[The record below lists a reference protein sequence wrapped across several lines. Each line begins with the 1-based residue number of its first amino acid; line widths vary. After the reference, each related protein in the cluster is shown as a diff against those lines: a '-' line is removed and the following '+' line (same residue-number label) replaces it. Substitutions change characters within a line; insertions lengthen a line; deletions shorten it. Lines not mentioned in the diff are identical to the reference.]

1 MSIFSDFRRPALCLG
16 RIRLCEKAELY
27 DIKPIADKI
36 TQDMLTI
43 CANQNHFIDHRLVS
57 REINMLKN
65 VHGLTFQLFADKE
78 DAQNHCNVGNG
89 KLALDFICGWI
100 SQINGEKQ

>member
-1 MSIFSDFRRPALCLG
+1 
-16 RIRLCEKAELY
+16 
-27 DIKPIADKI
+27 
-36 TQDMLTI
+36 MLTI

-65 VHGLTFQLFADKE
+65 VHGLTFQLVADKE